1 MFSNFISYVKSKKLQ
16 NISYILVIALI
27 TITGIYLRIEVF
39 LYNQG
44 FWNDEILLAPY
55 NIMEK
60 TYFEFFKPLNN
71 YQVAPPFF
79 LNCNR
84 MLIFVL

>member
-60 TYFEFFKPLNN
+60 TYFEF
-71 YQVAPPFF
+71 Y
-79 LNCNR
+79 
-84 MLIFVL
+84 